1 MGASA
6 EDIEAV
12 EAQVRP
18 EDDSHEHFGLYAE
31 NVQTF
36 ERFHALRTQWRYAG
50 MGAQRTG
57 FDYAGIH
64 AWMQFTVPKKERQQ
78 LFADLQLMESA
89 VLDADSELMKNKKE
103 T

>member
-12 EAQVRP
+12 EAQVQP

-36 ERFHALRTQWRYAG
+36 ERFHALRTQWRHAG
-50 MGAQRTG
+50 IGAVRTG
-57 FDYAGIH
+57 FDYAAIH
-64 AWMQFTVPKKERQQ
+64 AWMQFSVPKKERQQ
-78 LFADLQLMESA
+78 LFSDLQLMESA
-89 VLDADSELMKNKKE
+89 VLDADSELIKNKKE